1 MSDHNTTVRDTRPDW
16 MLDPSIAEIDDDAI
30 AAVGKIVE
38 ETNQQNAD
46 AASAFIARGRED
58 GLGQGSGVPST
69 DEPSAGGA
77 LPGSDPTTEPGAAPT
92 NEPPATGAPAS
103 GAPATDLAS
112 ETPPTFKVN
121 IPGAAPVDLDEGQV
135 LQLIQQYQ
143 WVRNQPQE
151 VLQAWGGIESGTH
164 QAIPSTEYAAFQ
176 AWKQTGGLSQ
186 PVGQAP
192 VQQRNQRPVDL
203 RDVDPDVAEY
213 IQRLEQQQAP
223 AQQAPVQP
231 VQQAPVQPQ
240 QSALDSF
247 ASRQAE
253 IDRQVRLIAARDTV
267 RAEYMQQYGFD
278 EAQMVQFETAVKD
291 AQVIP
296 AISQRHVVMNPLG
309 TGVLQ
314 EGDPQVIFREAFD
327 AVMAIHPT
335 YKAIRDEAIYNR
347 RLAQD
352 AERNRGVNT
361 KKAAAGS
368 LAHIPSAAVSAQGNS
383 GKSIEQMTPQERQ
396 SAMAAEIAQ
405 LIASGEI
412 AN

>member
-1 MSDHNTTVRDTRPDW
+1 MSDHNTTARDTRPDW

-92 NEPPATGAPAS
+92 NEPPAS
-103 GAPATDLAS
+103 GAPATDPAQQEAPS
-112 ETPPTFKVN
+112 TITVN
-121 IPGAAPVDLDEGQV
+121 LPGAAPVQLDQDQV

-151 VLQAWGGIESGTH
+151 VLQAWGGIENGTH

-186 PVGQAP
+186 PVAP
-192 VQQRNQRPVDL
+192 QRNQRPVDL
-203 RDVDPDVAEY
+203 HDVDPDVAEY

-223 AQQAPVQP
+223 AQQAPVP